1 MREAPPPS
9 PTPFRAALSGPLPG
23 SGRSSG
29 PGRRA
34 VLGAGL
40 AAAAGLAVAG
50 CAPPDALLTSR
61 TRLRQWNL
69 FAGGDGNR
77 MIEMHDAYQAEH
89 PGVDFRATTFT
100 WGAPFYTK
108 VAMGAAGGRGADI
121 ATVHISRLE
130 SLAPGRL
137 LDPIDPAILAE
148 AGIDD
153 TVVLPNIWEKCF
165 FDGQLYAIPID
176 THVLIQYYNLDVCRE
191 AGVLDADD
199 RLVEVSGL
207 DDYLDLLREIQG
219 VTGAYGLS
227 LDTWNPWSNFWAL
240 YRQQDG
246 DIVFGEDD
254 YEMDDDKALAAMEV
268 LYRLSEEGLSPRHSR
283 DADTAANLVNA
294 RAGLMIHG
302 NWEIPTL
309 EAAGTNFSATQFPAV
324 FGNHRTR
331 GDSHCYVFP
340 HQRDRDPERTR
351 AAVEYAAWMLRNS
364 LTWAR
369 GGHIPAYQPVVESAE
384 YDALQPQAEYREAAE
399 NVQFEPQAWFSG
411 SAGRLQDEAAGPLTT
426 LHQGTQTP
434 EQALDQLKRII
445 RDLLT
450 VPSPV

>member
-1 MREAPPPS
+1 MRDAPSPSYHAPPP
-9 PTPFRAALSGPLPG
+9 AASA
-23 SGRSSG
+23 G

-34 VLGAGL
+34 FVTGAM
-40 AAAAGLAVAG
+40 AAAGLAAVG
-50 CAPPDALLTSR
+50 CAPPDTLISGR

-69 FAGGDGNR
+69 FAGGDGLR
-77 MIEMHDAYQAEH
+77 MIEMHEAYKAEH
-89 PGVDFRATTFT
+89 PDIDFRATTFT

-121 ATVHISRLE
+121 ATAHVSRLE

-137 LDPIDPAILAE
+137 LDPIDPAMLAE

-165 FDGQLYAIPID
+165 FDGRLYAIPLD
-176 THVLIQYYNLDVCRE
+176 THVLIQYYHLDVCRQ
-191 AGVLDADD
+191 AGLLDADD
-199 RLVEVSGL
+199 RLVEVSGTEEYF
-207 DDYLDLLREIQG
+207 DMLREIKA
-219 VTGAYGLS
+219 VTGTYGLS
-227 LDTWNPWSNFWAL
+227 IDTWNPWSNFWAL

-246 DIVFGEDD
+246 ELVLGEDD

-268 LYRLSEEGLSPRHSR
+268 LYRLSEEGLAPRHSMA
-283 DADTAANLVNA
+283 ADTAANLANGQ
-294 RAGLMIHG
+294 AGLMIHG

-309 EAAGTNFSATQFPAV
+309 EATGVGFSATQFPAV

-351 AAVEYAAWMLRNS
+351 AAVEYAAWMLRHS
-364 LTWAR
+364 LTWAK
-369 GGHIPAYQPVVESAE
+369 GGHIPAYQPVVESPE
-384 YDALQPQAEYREAAE
+384 YDELHPQSEYREAAE

-411 SAGRLQDEAAGPLTT
+411 SAGRLQEEATGALTT

-434 EQALDQLKRII
+434 EQALAQLKATI
-445 RDLLT
+445 RELLT

>member
-1 MREAPPPS
+1 MRVRPPEPPASPDLPAPVP
-9 PTPFRAALSGPLPG
+9 R
-23 SGRSSG
+23 G

-34 VLGAGL
+34 FAAGALAAAGL
-40 AAAAGLAVAG
+40 AAAG
-50 CAPPDALLTSR
+50 CAPSPALLSGR

-69 FAGGDGNR
+69 FAGGDGMR
-77 MIEMHDAYQAEH
+77 MIEMHDAYEREH
-89 PGVDFRATTFT
+89 PGVDFRATTFN
-100 WGAPFYTK
+100 WGSPFYTK

-121 ATVHISRLE
+121 ATVHVSRLE

-137 LDPIDPAILAE
+137 LDPIDPVMLAE

-153 TVVLPNIWEKCF
+153 TVVLPRIWEKCF
-165 FDGQLYAIPID
+165 FDGELYAIPID
-176 THVLIQYYNLDVCRE
+176 THVLIQFVNLDVCRR

-207 DDYLDLLREIQG
+207 DGYLDLLREIQG
-219 VTGAYGLS
+219 ATGEYGLS
-227 LDTWNPWSNFWAL
+227 VDTWAPWPNFWAL

-246 DIVFGEDD
+246 DLLIGEDD
-254 YEMDDDKALAAMEV
+254 FELDDDKALTAMEV
-268 LYRLSEEGLSPRHSR
+268 MYRLSEEGLSPRHSML
-283 DADTAANLVNA
+283 ADTAANLANGQ
-294 RAGLMIHG
+294 AGLMIHG

-309 EAAGTNFSATQFPAV
+309 EAAGTEFTATQFPAV
-324 FGNHRTR
+324 FGNNRTR

-351 AAVEYAAWMLRNS
+351 AAVGYAAWMLRHS
-364 LTWAR
+364 ITWAA
-369 GGHIPAYQPVVESAE
+369 GGHIPAYLPVVESDE
-384 YDALQPQAEYREAAE
+384 YDALHPQSEYAEAAE

-411 SAGRLQDEAAGPLTT
+411 SAGRLQEEATGPLTT

-434 EQALDQLKRII
+434 EQALDQLKGAI
-445 RDLLT
+445 RTLIA

>member
-1 MREAPPPS
+1 MRSAPPPHQTPPPIP
-9 PTPFRAALSGPLPG
+9 PT
-23 SGRSSG
+23 G

-34 VLGAGL
+34 FVTGAL
-40 AAAAGLAVAG
+40 AAAGVAATG
-50 CAPPDALLTSR
+50 CAPPDTLISGQ

-69 FAGGDGNR
+69 FAGGDGLR
-77 MIEMHDAYQAEH
+77 MIEMHDAYEAEH
-89 PGVDFRATTFT
+89 TDIDFRATTFT

-121 ATVHISRLE
+121 ATSHVSRLE

-137 LDPIDPAILAE
+137 LDPVDPAMLAE

-153 TVVLPNIWEKCF
+153 TVVLPNIWDKCF
-165 FDGQLYAIPID
+165 FDGRLYAIPID
-176 THVLIQYYNLDVCRE
+176 THVLIQYYHLDVCRQ
-191 AGVLDADD
+191 AGLLDADD
-199 RLVEVSGL
+199 RLMEVSGAEEYF
-207 DDYLDLLREIQG
+207 DMLREIKA
-219 VTGAYGLS
+219 VTGTYGVS
-227 LDTWNPWSNFWAL
+227 VDTWGPWSNFWAL

-246 DIVFGEDD
+246 ELVLGEDD

-268 LYRLSEEGLSPRHSR
+268 LYRLSEEGLAPRHSMA
-283 DADTAANLVNA
+283 ADTAANLANGQ
-294 RAGLMIHG
+294 AGLMIHG

-309 EAAGTNFSATQFPAV
+309 EATGVGFSATQFPAV

-369 GGHIPAYQPVVESAE
+369 GGHIPAYQPVVESPE
-384 YDALQPQAEYREAAE
+384 YDELHPQAEYREAAE

-411 SAGRLQDEAAGPLTT
+411 SAGRLQEEATGALTT

-434 EQALDQLKRII
+434 EQALAQLKGTI

>member
-1 MREAPPPS
+1 MRRAPRAPHAPPS
-9 PTPFRAALSGPLPG
+9 ALA
-23 SGRSSG
+23 G

-34 VLGAGL
+34 FVTGALATAGL
-40 AAAAGLAVAG
+40 AAAG
-50 CAPPDALLTSR
+50 CAPPDTLLTGR

-77 MIEMHDAYQAEH
+77 MIEMHDAYRAEH
-89 PGVDFRATTFT
+89 PEVDFRATTFQ

-121 ATVHISRLE
+121 ATVHVSRLE

-137 LDPIDPAILAE
+137 LDPIDPALLAE
-148 AGIDD
+148 FGIDD
-153 TVVLPNIWEKCF
+153 TVVLPNIWEQCF

-176 THVLIQYYNLDVCRE
+176 THVLIQYVNLDVCRD

-199 RLVEVSGL
+199 RLIEVSGV
-207 DDYLDLLREIQG
+207 DEYFDLLRELQG
-219 VTGAYGLS
+219 VTGRYGLS
-227 LDTWNPWSNFWAL
+227 MDTWGPWSNFWAL

-246 DIVFGEDD
+246 DLTFGEDD
-254 YEMDDDKALAAMEV
+254 FEMDDDKALAAMDV
-268 LYRLSEEGLSPRHSR
+268 MYRLSEEGLAPRHSR
-283 DADTAANLVNA
+283 DADTAANLANGQ
-294 RAGLMIHG
+294 AGLMIHG

-309 EAAGTNFSATQFPAV
+309 EAAGTAFTATQFPAV

-351 AAVEYAAWMLRNS
+351 AAAEYAAWMLRNS
-364 LTWAR
+364 LTWAG

-384 YDALQPQAEYREAAE
+384 YDALHPQSEYREAAE

-411 SAGRLQDEAAGPLTT
+411 SAGRLQEEATGALTT

-434 EQALDQLKRII
+434 EQALDQLKGTI
-445 RDLLT
+445 RELLT